1 MANRTRENFVIIDD
15 QFYGGMTEV
24 LQQESNAF
32 NTASGNTIQIADAS
46 SLGDFKTESFFKALA
61 SGSMAR
67 RRDITTNGAGTINS
81 MTQDE
86 HVSVKVNRYN
96 ITDIKLDQLKKQGKS
111 SDEFSFILG
120 QQFATALMLDYLNN
134 GIAAASVAVGQ
145 DNEQDNDSAT
155 ITTAGLVQ
163 AISVLGDKGDRVKAF
178 VMHSKA
184 YYDLV
189 QQQIAANIY
198 DISSVN
204 IKEGTPVTLGRP
216 VIVTDSPSLIS
227 AGTGPGAVD
236 EYYTMALV
244 EGAIKIEES
253 EERDVVSEIVTG
265 NENLV
270 LRLQNEWAFNL
281 GIKGYKYDIT
291 NGGVNPTD
299 AAIATATN
307 WDKTAS
313 DDKDLLGV
321 RLVTQ

>member
-1 MANRTRENFVIIDD
+1 MSNRTRENFVIYDD

-24 LQQESNAF
+24 LQQEANAF
-32 NTASGNTIQIADAS
+32 NGASANTIQVADAA
-46 SLGDFKTESFFKALA
+46 SLGDFSTESFFKALA
-61 SGSMAR
+61 SGSLAR
-67 RRDITTNGAGTINS
+67 RRDITTNNAGTINTLS
-81 MTQDE
+81 QDE
-86 HVSVKVNRYN
+86 HVTVKVNRYN
-96 ITDIKLDQLKKQGKS
+96 ITDIKLDQLKKQGKDS
-111 SDEFSFILG
+111 GEFSFVLG
-120 QQFATALMLDYLNN
+120 EQFAKQLMLDYLNN
-134 GIAAASVAVGQ
+134 GIAAASAAVGQ
-145 DNEQDNDSAT
+145 DNEQNNDTGT

-163 AISVLGDKGDRVKAF
+163 ALSVMGDQADRIGAF

-189 QQQIAANIY
+189 QQQIASNIY

-204 IKEGTPVTLGRP
+204 IKEGTPITLGRP

-236 EYYTMALV
+236 EYYTLALT
-244 EGAIKIEES
+244 EGAIRVEES
-253 EERDVVSEIVTG
+253 EERTVYSEIVTG

-281 GIKGYKYDIT
+281 GLKGYKYDIA

-307 WDKTAS
+307 WDKIAS